1 MGAETLYS
9 AIRFSQLNSNYTE
22 IALKLKGQGQMS
34 PESNHRLH
42 TPPGKS
48 WIFL

>member
-22 IALKLKGQGQMS
+22 IALKL
-34 PESNHRLH
+34 
-42 TPPGKS
+42 
-48 WIFL
+48 